1 MSIDARESAPI
12 DATPD
17 MFSKTPNESFI
28 GYRAIATPGLLS
40 SNVCALL
47 AFSLLALKFL
57 QS

>member
-40 SNVCALL
+40 SNVCA
-47 AFSLLALKFL
+47 F
-57 QS
+57 